1 MSEERIVRELLVEID
16 RDPGVSQRK
25 LSEALSVS
33 VGTINWH
40 LRRCVKKGLVKL
52 SQVPVKRY
60 LYYLT
65 PDGFAEKTRLTA
77 EYLSISFDIFRVG
90 RQQYEALFNLCR
102 ANGWKDIVLVGDSE
116 LAELAMLVLSRID
129 DVTAHCVF
137 DAASKNSTC
146 AGLPVKSTVQDVIAS
161 VPGGLVDA
169 IIGTGPDI
177 KLPEKCDLEALLTKL
192 NLNHS
197 QALIP
202 AFI

>member
-1 MSEERIVRELLVEID
+1 MSEERIVRELLVEIE
-16 RDPGVSQRK
+16 RDPGVSQRR
-25 LSEALSVS
+25 LSETLSVS

-40 LRRCVKKGLVKL
+40 LKRCVKKGLVKL

-65 PDGFAEKTRLTA
+65 PEGFTEKSRLTA
-77 EYLSISFDIFRVG
+77 EYLSTSFDIFRVG
-90 RQQYEALFNLCR
+90 RKQYEALFNLCL
-102 ANGWKDIVLVGDSE
+102 ANDWKSIVLVGDSE

-129 DVTAHCVF
+129 NVTAYCVF
-137 DAASKNSTC
+137 DAASKNNTC
-146 AGLPVKSTVQDVIAS
+146 AGLPVKSTAEDVLAC
-161 VPGGLVDA
+161 VPGGRVDA

-177 KLPEKCDLEALLTKL
+177 KLPEKCDLETLLTKL

>member
-1 MSEERIVRELLVEID
+1 MSEERIVRELLVEIE

-25 LSEALSVS
+25 LSEVLSVS

-40 LRRCVKKGLVKL
+40 LKRCVKKGLVKL
-52 SQVPVKRY
+52 SQAPVKRY

-102 ANGWKDIVLVGDSE
+102 ANDWKDIVLVGDSE
-116 LAELAMLVLSRID
+116 LAELAVLVLSRID
-129 DVTAHCVF
+129 GVTAHCVF

-192 NLNHS
+192 NLNNS